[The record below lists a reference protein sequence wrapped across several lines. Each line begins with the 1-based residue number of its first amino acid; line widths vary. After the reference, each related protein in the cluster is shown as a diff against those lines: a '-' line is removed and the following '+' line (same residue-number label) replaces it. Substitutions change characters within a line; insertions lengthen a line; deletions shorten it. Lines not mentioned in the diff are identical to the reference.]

1 MKKIAVLRCLR
12 TSNNCTGSGCGDV
25 QMPNNE
31 EGLRKKLDRL
41 VTIGVEAVHLSGCT
55 KKKDAQGEKH
65 ECPVITKTAEY
76 LEQQGI
82 TVVRGTPH

>member
-31 EGLRKKLDRL
+31 EGLRKSWIALL
-41 VTIGVEAVHLSGCT
+41 LSALKPC
-55 KKKDAQGEKH
+55 
-65 ECPVITKTAEY
+65 I
-76 LEQQGI
+76 
-82 TVVRGTPH
+82 

>member
-65 ECPVITKTAEY
+65 ECPVITN
-76 LEQQGI
+76 
-82 TVVRGTPH
+82 

>member
-31 EGLRKKLDRL
+31 EGLRKKRDLL
-41 VTIGVEAVHLSGCT
+41 VTIVVEAVQGSGCT

-82 TVVRGTPH
+82 TVVRGTHH